1 MFSHNGP
8 SSTWQWQYWREC
20 RAGVNSH
27 KFPMYSSGGATLFDR
42 ADIHNGSKL
51 CTGGISDDDMRGA
64 AIGWWPA
71 ACGIIKARGTVCCL
85 QQPRYLCNET
95 MSPLSQFN
103 FKGWDMLSLPTSE
116 KCVLKWNNFGKTP
129 FHRSPTIHTGLTRSR
144 TSAAFHQLHCWACL
158 TCNSQ
163 SNTRTPR
170 IKKQNTGRTFKEFF
184 YSKLSP
190 VWLVIWR
197 GRFTGNLLC
206 VITNLSRLEQFA
218 QNVLCITWCNRHTLN
233 LNVDTRSTKHK
244 QPFNGPLPRT
254 NQGMETAQV
263 TTLKRT
269 QASSP

>member
-1 MFSHNGP
+1 
-8 SSTWQWQYWREC
+8 
-20 RAGVNSH
+20 
-27 KFPMYSSGGATLFDR
+27 MYSPGGATLFDR

-51 CTGGISDDDMRGA
+51 CTGGVSDDDMRGA

-95 MSPLSQFN
+95 MSTLSQFN
-103 FKGWDMLSLPTSE
+103 FKGWDMPNLPTSE
-116 KCVLKWNNFGKTP
+116 KCVLKWSNCDKTP

-144 TSAAFHQLHCWACL
+144 TWAASAACHQLHCWACL
-158 TCNSQ
+158 TGNSQ
-163 SNTRTPR
+163 SNTSTPR

-184 YSKLSP
+184 YGKLSP
-190 VWLVIWR
+190 VRLAIWQ

-206 VITNLSRLEQFA
+206 LITNLSWLEQFA
-218 QNVLCITWCNRHTLN
+218 QNVLCMTRCNRHTLN
-233 LNVDTRSTKHK
+233 LNVDTRSTKRK

-254 NQGMETAQV
+254 IQRMETVQV

-269 QASSP
+269 LASSA